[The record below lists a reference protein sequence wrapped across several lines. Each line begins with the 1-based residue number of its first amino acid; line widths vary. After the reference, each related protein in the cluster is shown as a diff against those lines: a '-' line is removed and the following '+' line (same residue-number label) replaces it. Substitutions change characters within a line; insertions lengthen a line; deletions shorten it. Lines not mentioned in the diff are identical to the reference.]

1 MEGILTVFVRVII
14 GLVLITIL
22 VGTLIG
28 IPILLAAAAEC
39 VICFLCKTAFDWT
52 VPIII
57 GVGTF
62 IFICLAIADTK
73 GGN

>member
-1 MEGILTVFVRVII
+1 MTDILTAFTRVII
-14 GLVLITIL
+14 GLILITIL
-22 VGTLIG
+22 VGVLIG
-28 IPILLAAAAEC
+28 VPIILAAAAEC
-39 VICFLCKTAFDWT
+39 VICFLCKMTFDWT

-62 IFICLAIADTK
+62 IFVCLAIADAK